1 MNGSID
7 RWRATLL
14 TAGGLGR
21 SPVAPGTAG
30 SIAPVAV
37 ALGLV
42 LLGAGRGVVDL
53 VMIVLAL
60 LASIACVALGR
71 DAERAWGKDP
81 GRVVADE
88 VAGQAIALLFLPW
101 RSMTEPQALSFNL
114 LLAGAAF
121 LLFRML
127 DVIKPPPI
135 GSLQRLPRGWGILA
149 DDLAAGVVAWSLLVI
164 GSRLFG

>member
-1 MNGSID
+1 M
-7 RWRATLL
+7 
-14 TAGGLGR
+14 
-21 SPVAPGTAG
+21 PVAPGTVG

-53 VMIVLAL
+53 AMIVLAV

-88 VAGQAIALLFLPW
+88 VAGQAITLLLLPW
-101 RSMTEPQALSFNL
+101 QSMTEPGALSFNMI
-114 LLAGAAF
+114 LAGAAF
-121 LLFRML
+121 LLFRLL

-149 DDLAAGVVAWSLLVI
+149 DDLAAGVVAWSLLMS
-164 GSRLFG
+164 GSRLLG

>member
-1 MNGSID
+1 
-7 RWRATLL
+7 
-14 TAGGLGR
+14 
-21 SPVAPGTAG
+21 
-30 SIAPVAV
+30 
-37 ALGLV
+37 
-42 LLGAGRGVVDL
+42 
-53 VMIVLAL
+53 
-60 LASIACVALGR
+60 
-71 DAERAWGKDP
+71 
-81 GRVVADE
+81 
-88 VAGQAIALLFLPW
+88 
-101 RSMTEPQALSFNL
+101 MTEPQALSFNL